1 MFFCFI
7 IFYILQNIVAQN
19 VNTVVRFDEIDKDS
33 DKRITLNEMKSWHK
47 MNHIIKSDKELKEM
61 IQSKD
66 RNNDGMLNIA
76 EFVTLLLTR
85 KSINY
90 NEQIF
95 KRIDKNGD
103 GVITPAEAMQ
113 SKDNGI
119 NEKIIHEIFQL
130 VDFNGDSKITI
141 DEFTSAM
148 NGNLNDQQ
156 YPNKQAGK
164 NQNLAYQ
171 LMTLIDQNLD
181 HKLSVQEVFNFA
193 RANTKK
199 NKTEIIEAFGHLDS
213 NYDGFLTINEI
224 IAQTEKIVALVHFQE
239 PPPVVNN

>member
-1 MFFCFI
+1 M
-7 IFYILQNIVAQN
+7 
-19 VNTVVRFDEIDKDS
+19 
-33 DKRITLNEMKSWHK
+33 
-47 MNHIIKSDKELKEM
+47 IK
-61 IQSKD
+61 SKD
-66 RNNDGMLNIA
+66 RNNDEMLNIA

-113 SKDNGI
+113 SRDNGI

-148 NGNLNDQQ
+148 NGNQQ
-156 YPNKQAGK
+156 NPNIQAGR

-181 HKLSVQEVFNFA
+181 HKLSVQEVYNFA

-199 NKTEIIEAFGHLDS
+199 NKTEIIEAFGHIDS
-213 NYDGFLTINEI
+213 NHDGFLTINEI
-224 IAQTEKIVALVHFQE
+224 IAQSEKIVALVHFQE

>member
-1 MFFCFI
+1 
-7 IFYILQNIVAQN
+7 
-19 VNTVVRFDEIDKDS
+19 
-33 DKRITLNEMKSWHK
+33 MKSWHK
-47 MNHIIKSDKELKEM
+47 MNHIIKNDKELKEM
-61 IQSKD
+61 IKSKD
-66 RNNDGMLNIA
+66 RNNDEMLNIA

-113 SKDNGI
+113 SRDNGI

-148 NGNLNDQQ
+148 NGNQQ
-156 YPNKQAGK
+156 NPNIQ
-164 NQNLAYQ
+164 
-171 LMTLIDQNLD
+171 
-181 HKLSVQEVFNFA
+181 
-193 RANTKK
+193 K
-199 NKTEIIEAFGHLDS
+199 NKTEIIEAFGHIDS
-213 NYDGFLTINEI
+213 NHDGFLTINEI
-224 IAQTEKIVALVHFQE
+224 IAQSEKIVALVHFQE
-239 PPPVVNN
+239 PPPVG